1 MQSSVVS
8 WHDANT
14 SRLTTTFEAVPPMLT
29 QDWLADLLPALPAL
43 IVDVGAGTGHDAGG
57 FAAADD
63 RWCPAL

>member
-1 MQSSVVS
+1 
-8 WHDANT
+8 
-14 SRLTTTFEAVPPMLT
+14 MLT